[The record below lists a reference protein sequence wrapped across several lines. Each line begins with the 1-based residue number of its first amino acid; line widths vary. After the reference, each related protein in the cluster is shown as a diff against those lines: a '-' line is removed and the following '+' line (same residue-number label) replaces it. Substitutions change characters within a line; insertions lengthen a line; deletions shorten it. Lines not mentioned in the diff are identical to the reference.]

1 MAAARCDDKQQ
12 ACRASGARWPEDCM
26 EASYQISTMAEAR
39 PMTSETETKAA
50 ARRYPALA
58 PAQTTTLNA
67 KLVEVVMLR
76 HPDLTAQQRAD
87 LAAAMEQQTRHLE
100 ALHRFPLTNADE
112 PAFIRSPLG
121 AAG

>member
-1 MAAARCDDKQQ
+1 
-12 ACRASGARWPEDCM
+12 M

-39 PMTSETETKAA
+39 PMTSETDPKAGS
-50 ARRYPALA
+50 RGYPPLD
-58 PAQTTTLNA
+58 PAQTTKLNA
-67 KLVEVVMLR
+67 TLVEVVMLR
-76 HPDLTAQQRAD
+76 HPGLTPQQRAD

-100 ALHRFPLTNADE
+100 TLHRFPLANADE